1 MLANRKSIRLLVEI
15 SLTPLLFGNDGNQ
28 ESYIGLKKHLTSHFL
43 DIFRGS
49 GRLTCLR
56 WVRLSLVEY
65 RACLSSSSFF
75 LFFDRGA
82 AFSPVL

>member
-43 DIFRGS
+43 EIYRGS
-49 GRLTCLR
+49 PG
-56 WVRLSLVEY
+56 
-65 RACLSSSSFF
+65 
-75 LFFDRGA
+75 D
-82 AFSPVL
+82 SPV